1 MGERIYLEG
10 KCEMKK
16 KISLYFMTVIVLM
29 LVLFE
34 GVFSIAIHHY
44 YYNGIL
50 HYVESHARASTKFF
64 SDYNSIYDIRLREY
78 SGDIINS
85 FQLKGTELQLLDRN
99 GVVIQSSNGYK
110 VHEKVKIPSL
120 VLEGDIS
127 HRIVSKKND
136 GKYLEVLSP
145 FIHQGQTIGILKYS
159 TNLKYVNQ
167 KIIDIISGTILIG
180 IIISV
185 IVLLVSKH
193 LANIFIKPIQSIIN
207 ASSKIAQGTL
217 ECEIREDYPGELGE
231 LARSLNHMVKK
242 IDQTTHMKN
251 EFIASI
257 SHELRTPLT
266 GIKGWSETLGTV
278 DSLTEKEI
286 KQGMS
291 IITQETDRLIHLVEE
306 LLDFSKLELDYPN
319 LYKENILLQELINE
333 SIWQLGTKAEQR
345 EIKIVSE
352 LEEVEITGDRD
363 RLKQVF
369 LNLIDNAIKYS
380 NIKGIITVTLLKQDQ
395 VLIRI
400 TDQGIGIAEEH
411 LPYINE
417 SFYQVNPISSGS
429 GIGLAIVKKIVEL
442 HNGSIQIDSEL
453 GIGTT
458 ITIKLPTE
466 NKD

>member
-1 MGERIYLEG
+1 
-10 KCEMKK
+10 MKK

-64 SDYNSIYDIRLREY
+64 SDYNSIYEIRLREY

-110 VHEKVKIPSL
+110 VNEKVKIPSL
-120 VLEGDIS
+120 VLEGDVS

-136 GKYLEVLSP
+136 EEYLEVLSP

-180 IIISV
+180 IIITV
-185 IVLLVSKH
+185 IVLIVSKH

-333 SIWQLGTKAEQR
+333 SIWQLGMRAEQR

-363 RLKQVF
+363 RLKQVL

-417 SFYQVNPISSGS
+417 SFYQVNTKSSGS

-458 ITIKLPTE
+458 VTIKLPIE
-466 NKD
+466 N

>member
-64 SDYNSIYDIRLREY
+64 SDYNSIYEIRLREY

-110 VHEKVKIPSL
+110 VNEKVKIPSL
-120 VLEGDIS
+120 VLEGDVS

-136 GKYLEVLSP
+136 EEYLEVLSP

-180 IIISV
+180 IIITV
-185 IVLLVSKH
+185 IVLIVSKH

-333 SIWQLGTKAEQR
+333 SIWQLGMRAEQR

-363 RLKQVF
+363 RLKQVL

-417 SFYQVNPISSGS
+417 SFYQVNTKSSGS

-458 ITIKLPTE
+458 VTIKLPIE
-466 NKD
+466 N

>member
-1 MGERIYLEG
+1 
-10 KCEMKK
+10 MKK

-110 VHEKVKIPSL
+110 VNEKVKIPSL
-120 VLEGDIS
+120 VLEGDVS

-136 GKYLEVLSP
+136 GKSLEVLSP

-167 KIIDIISGTILIG
+167 KIIDIILGTILIG

-185 IVLLVSKH
+185 IVLIVSKH
-193 LANIFIKPIQSIIN
+193 LANIFIRPIHSIIN

-306 LLDFSKLELDYPN
+306 LLDFSKLELDYSN
-319 LYKENILLQELINE
+319 LYKEHIFLQDLINE

-380 NIKGIITVTLLKQDQ
+380 NIKGIIKVTLLKQDQ

-400 TDQGIGIAEEH
+400 TDQGIGIAEAH

-417 SFYQVNPISSGS
+417 SFYQVNTKSSGS

-458 ITIKLPTE
+458 ITIKLPTD